1 MVDQTPMSTETTDMG
16 QHAPPLYEHHQLDQL
31 YADVIQSGIM
41 TPHPQ
46 SGMNTPFYSQSRAG
60 SSENLASMVNGGPV
74 NSSGAVPP
82 AALSSRLQNLNNVS
96 RNNSFH
102 RLNYPGSGGTTPHEH
117 THHNS
122 ESYFDG
128 HIHSNQPSGHNSMPL
143 SRRTSNEGEVDTPY
157 ASGSHTPEHI
167 DYSELGDLTKVP
179 SYRTA
184 LKTPVSGMS
193 YTEALPN
200 YETAVSAPPSPNRGI
215 NTSTTPGGLENGPN
229 MNGSTGHQM
238 ASIGFTPIHAP
249 PPAHMPTHIGDGDER
264 RRLHVLQTR
273 GRAQ

>member
-60 SSENLASMVNGGPV
+60 SSDNLASLDDDTVD
-74 NSSGAVPP
+74 SSGAVPP
-82 AALSSRLQNLNNVS
+82 AALSSRLQNLGNVS

-102 RLNYPGSGGTTPHEH
+102 RLNYPGSGGTTPHGH
-117 THHNS
+117 AQHNS
-122 ESYFDG
+122 ESFFDARN
-128 HIHSNQPSGHNSMPL
+128 HSNQPSGHNSLPL
-143 SRRTSNEGEVDTPY
+143 SRRTSEEEGGPPY

-184 LKTPVSGMS
+184 LKTPVRGMS

-200 YETAVSAPPSPNRGI
+200 YETAVSAPPSPARAVSNPP
-215 NTSTTPGGLENGPN
+215 TPGGLNTEPSVNGL
-229 MNGSTGHQM
+229 TGHQM
-238 ASIGFTPIHAP
+238 ASFGFTPIHTP
-249 PPAHMPTHIGDGDER
+249 PPAHMPTHIGDGEER
-264 RRLHVLQTR
+264 RRLHALQTR
-273 GRAQ
+273 GGAQ